1 MPMYNLIEYSSNDSK
16 TFGILW
22 QYYRNEP
29 DLNGDGEIV
38 DFTAANGINNSFKI
52 KKSNMPNRRQW

>member
-1 MPMYNLIEYSSNDSK
+1 MIQKHLE
-16 TFGILW
+16 FLW